1 MPIDDI
7 QYLYKNNVKENIVL
21 LIDSNKRDKKRW
33 RSPAEFVVEFP
44 EPFKNVYGVELLNAS
59 VARTMFTIDKHNNKL
74 SILTNNYVEKAHNG
88 DINEY
93 KYTDITLSI
102 TDYKDANKMMDELS
116 NVLENASDQFD
127 KTFSS
132 ITAVEVQDT
141 STDITTKQFLKF
153 TSSKTPFIVNR
164 RISSL
169 NKTLGFSLLA
179 DEVDD
184 NSYKILKNCINTDI
198 VSFSTIHIDQ
208 HEQILFTDIYSVSP
222 SDMSIIEET
231 DTKKIVRLPLKLKKK
246 YNSGVFISSIVRTSD
261 TRYDMTSMVKNK
273 YTFDDIV
280 LEIPTTSSFTI
291 ANDDELEIKYYYLI
305 DNFKTLT
312 SEDEDE
318 LFISKTDIN
327 DGEESNLLIIDSDYT
342 VDVIDNTLRIDKIS
356 DTAIGSD
363 EGVFIKSFVIQI
375 NRLNE
380 VYLPSTGT
388 TFIHVLF
395 TEGVQNIVFRC
406 QYYKDSDDKYYIK
419 YEKPLESQYFN
430 HIHIKLSSYTL
441 SVLYGNTME
450 NITIVADRTV
460 TEVDSDGTEDTI
472 IHKLSNFNLFT
483 TTFTITPPGIINFA
497 TENYVTLHIKEIE
510 EHIRGSYDA
519 NDVSPGIAMLN
530 VDVQSGYADN
540 ATEFTRVEYK
550 EFHPIGKLSKLHFR
564 LQRKLSTE
572 LYDCKGVDVHYL
584 LSIKM
589 LNPSKLNNQKLEY
602 TLNPNYD
609 PDYQGFMKNEF
620 DNVESDEEIESK
632 TLRNEHYDR
641 ERELKNLKNN
651 IDRNFVDKFENH
663 DLESESDESDESGYS
678 SESDSEYETE

>member
-21 LIDSNKRDKKRW
+21 LVDSNKRDKKRW

-59 VARTMFTIDKHNNKL
+59 VARTMFTIDRHNNKL
-74 SILTNNYVEKAHNG
+74 IALTNNYVAKTHNN
-88 DINEY
+88 DFNEY

-116 NVLENASDQFD
+116 NVLENASNQFD

-132 ITAVEVQDT
+132 ITAVEAQDT

-153 TSSKTPFIVNR
+153 TSTKTPFIINR
-164 RISSL
+164 RLSTLS
-169 NKTLGFSLLA
+169 KTLGFSLLA
-179 DEVDD
+179 DEIDD
-184 NSYKILKNCINTDI
+184 ESYKVLKNCINTDI
-198 VSFSTIHIDQ
+198 VSFSTIHLDH
-208 HEQILFTDIYSVSP
+208 HEQIIFTEIFSVSP
-222 SDMSIIEET
+222 SDMNTITET
-231 DTKKIVRLPLKLKKK
+231 VAHKIVKLPLKLSKK
-246 YNSGVFISSIVRTSD
+246 YNSGVFIKSIIRTNVNDASIHD
-261 TRYDMTSMVKNK
+261 DVTSMVVKK
-273 YTFDDIV
+273 YTLDDII
-280 LEIPTTSSFTI
+280 LQISTTNSFTI
-291 ANDDELEIKYYYLI
+291 ENDDELKIEYYYLI
-305 DNFKTLT
+305 DNLKTIT

-318 LFISKTDIN
+318 LFISKTNVFDGKEETLLDIN
-327 DGEESNLLIIDSDYT
+327 DDYT
-342 VDVIDNTLRIDKIS
+342 IDRTSSNSIVIDKKIGDNTLITED
-356 DTAIGSD
+356 G
-363 EGVFIKSFVIQI
+363 GVFVKKFIIEVNQ
-375 NRLNE
+375 LNT
-380 VYLPSTGT
+380 VHLPSTDT
-388 TFIHVLF
+388 TIIHVLF
-395 TEGVQNIVFRC
+395 KEATNQNIVFRC
-406 QYYKDSDDKYYIK
+406 EYYKDSEDKYYIK
-419 YEKPLESQYFN
+419 YEKPPESQYFN
-430 HIHIKLSSYTL
+430 HIHVNLTTYSL
-441 SVLYGNTME
+441 SVLYGDTNE
-450 NITIVADRTV
+450 NISIVEDV
-460 TEVDSDGTEDTI
+460 FDGANVISPVKTFE
-472 IHKLSNFNLFT
+472 LFT

-564 LQRKLSTE
+564 LQRKLTAE

-609 PDYQGFMKNEF
+609 PDYQGFMKSEF

-632 TLRNEHYDR
+632 NLRNEHYDR
-641 ERELKNLKNN
+641 ERELQNLKNN
-651 IDRNFVDKFENH
+651 IDRNFIDRFENH
-663 DLESESDESDESGYS
+663 DLESDESEYS
-678 SESDSEYETE
+678 SDSDSEYETE

>member
-74 SILTNNYVEKAHNG
+74 SVLTNNYVAKTYNS
-88 DINEY
+88 DFNEY

-116 NVLENASDQFD
+116 NVLENASNQFD

-132 ITAVEVQDT
+132 ITAVEAQDT

-153 TSSKTPFIVNR
+153 TSTKTPFIINR
-164 RISSL
+164 KLSTLS
-169 NKTLGFSLLA
+169 KTLGFSLLS
-179 DEVDD
+179 DEIDD
-184 NSYKILKNCINTDI
+184 ESYKVLKNCINTDI
-198 VSFSTIHIDQ
+198 ISFSTIHLDH
-208 HEQILFTDIYSVSP
+208 HEQIIFTEIFSVSP
-222 SDMSIIEET
+222 SDINIIKET
-231 DTKKIVRLPLKLKKK
+231 DTHKIVQLPLKLMKK
-246 YNSGVFISSIVRTSD
+246 YNSGVFIKSIIRTNVNDASIHD
-261 TRYDMTSMVKNK
+261 VVTSMLIKT
-273 YTFDDIV
+273 YTLDDII
-280 LEIPTTSSFTI
+280 LQIPKTNGFTI
-291 ANDDELEIKYYYLI
+291 ENDDELKIEYYYLI
-305 DNFKTLT
+305 DNLKTIT

-318 LFISKTDIN
+318 LFISRSNVFDGKEETLLEIN
-327 DGEESNLLIIDSDYT
+327 DDYT
-342 VDVIDNTLRIDKIS
+342 VDRIANNSISIDKKVGENTLITED
-356 DTAIGSD
+356 G
-363 EGVFIKSFVIQI
+363 GVFVKKIVLEI
-375 NRLNE
+375 NQLNT
-380 VYLPSTGT
+380 VYLPSTNT
-388 TFIHVLF
+388 TIIHVLF
-395 TEGVQNIVFRC
+395 RESTNQNIVFRC
-406 QYYKDSDDKYYIK
+406 EYYKDSDDKYYIK
-419 YEKPLESQYFN
+419 YEKPPESQYFN
-430 HIHIKLSSYTL
+430 HIHINMSTYTL
-441 SVLYGNTME
+441 SVLYGDTNE
-450 NITIVADRTV
+450 NISLVENSIVGETV
-460 TEVDSDGTEDTI
+460 ISPVR
-472 IHKLSNFNLFT
+472 NFELFT
-483 TTFTITPPGIINFA
+483 TTFSITPPGIINFA

-564 LQRKLSTE
+564 LQRKLTQE

-609 PDYQGFMKNEF
+609 PDYQGFMKTEF
-620 DNVESDEEIESK
+620 DNVESDEEIES
-632 TLRNEHYDR
+632 RSIRDEHYDR
-641 ERELKNLKNN
+641 ERELQNLKNN
-651 IDRNFVDKFENH
+651 IDRNFVDRFENH
-663 DLESESDESDESGYS
+663 DLESVSDESDYS
-678 SESDSEYETE
+678 SESGSEYETE

>member
-59 VARTMFTIDKHNNKL
+59 VARTMFTIDRHNNQL
-74 SILTNNYVEKAHNG
+74 SVLTNYYVNKAYNG
-88 DINEY
+88 DLKEY
-93 KYTDITLSI
+93 KYSDITLSI

-116 NVLENASDQFD
+116 NVLENADDQYD

-132 ITAVEVQDT
+132 ITAVEAQDT

-153 TSSKTPFIVNR
+153 TSTKTPFIINR
-164 RISSL
+164 RLSTL

-179 DEVDD
+179 DEIDD
-184 NSYKILKNCINTDI
+184 ESYKVLKNCINTDI
-198 VSFSTIHIDQ
+198 VSFSTIHID
-208 HEQILFTDIYSVSP
+208 HYEQIEFTDIYTVSP
-222 SDMSIIEET
+222 NDMSTIEESA
-231 DTKKIVRLPLKLKKK
+231 DTQKKIVRLPLNFEKK
-246 YNSGVFISSIVRTSD
+246 YNSGVFIKSIVHLNTNDVSYMD
-261 TRYDMTSMVKNK
+261 NIIVKKK
-273 YTFDDIV
+273 YTFDDII
-280 LEIPTTSSFTI
+280 LETPSSFTI
-291 ANDDELEIKYYYLI
+291 SNGDKLEIKYYYLI
-305 DNFKTLT
+305 DNLKTIT

-318 LFISKTDIN
+318 LFISRTNIN
-327 DGEESNLLIIDSDYT
+327 DGQEEKKINTDYT
-342 VDVIDNTLRIDKIS
+342 IDVIDNTLLRIDKVPETTIGA
-356 DTAIGSD
+356 DT
-363 EGVFIKSFVIQI
+363 GVFVKSFVIQV
-375 NRLNE
+375 NE
-380 VYLPSTGT
+380 LEKVYLHPTKT

-395 TEGVQNIVFRC
+395 TDTEGVQNIGFRC

-419 YEKPLESQYFN
+419 YEKPPESQYFN
-430 HIHIKLSSYTL
+430 HIHINMSTYTL
-441 SVLYGNTME
+441 SVLYGDTTM
-450 NITIVADRTV
+450 NITIVADETV
-460 TEVDSDGTEDTI
+460 TKSTDAGTETMY
-472 IHKLSNFNLFT
+472 KLSNFELFT
-483 TTFTITPPGIINFA
+483 TKFSITPPGIINFA

-564 LQRKLSTE
+564 LQRKLTQE

-609 PDYQGFMKNEF
+609 PDYQGFMKTEF
-620 DNVESDEEIESK
+620 DNVESDEEIES
-632 TLRNEHYDR
+632 RSIRDEHYDR
-641 ERELKNLKNN
+641 ERELQNLKNN
-651 IDRNFVDKFENH
+651 IDRNFVDRFENH
-663 DLESESDESDESGYS
+663 DLESVSDESDYS
-678 SESDSEYETE
+678 SESGSEYETE

>member
-59 VARTMFTIDKHNNKL
+59 VARTMFTIDRHNNQLKV
-74 SILTNNYVEKAHNG
+74 LTNNYVAKTYNS
-88 DINEY
+88 DFNEY

-116 NVLENASDQFD
+116 NVLENASNQFD

-132 ITAVEVQDT
+132 VTAVEAQDT

-153 TSSKTPFIVNR
+153 TSDKTPFIINR
-164 RISSL
+164 RLSSL

-179 DEVDD
+179 DEIDD
-184 NSYKILKNCINTDI
+184 DMYKVLKNCINTDI
-198 VSFSTIHIDQ
+198 VSFSTIHLDH
-208 HEQILFTDIYSVSP
+208 HEQIIFTEIFSVSP
-222 SDMSIIEET
+222 SDINIIKET
-231 DTKKIVRLPLKLKKK
+231 STDKIVRLPLKLIKK
-246 YNSGVFISSIVRTSD
+246 YNSGVFIKSIIRTNVND
-261 TRYDMTSMVKNK
+261 PNIHDVVTSMLIKK
-273 YTFDDIV
+273 YTLDDII
-280 LEIPTTSSFTI
+280 LQIPTTNSFTI
-291 ANDDELEIKYYYLI
+291 ENDDELKIEYYYLI
-305 DNFKTLT
+305 DNLKTIT

-318 LFISKTDIN
+318 LFISKSN
-327 DGEESNLLIIDSDYT
+327 VFDGQEETILTIDTHYLVDRSDT
-342 VDVIDNTLRIDKIS
+342 SSISISKIGENTLITED
-356 DTAIGSD
+356 G
-363 EGVFIKSFVIQI
+363 GVFVKKFKIEI
-375 NRLNE
+375 NQLNTVHLFSSE
-380 VYLPSTGT
+380 ATI
-388 TFIHVLF
+388 IHVLF
-395 TEGVQNIVFRC
+395 TESRNQNIVFRC
-406 QYYKDSDDKYYIK
+406 KYYKDSDDKYYIE
-419 YEKPLESQYFN
+419 YQKPSESQYFN
-430 HIHIKLSSYTL
+430 HIHIKLSEYTL
-441 SVLYGNTME
+441 SVLYGDTNE
-450 NITIVADRTV
+450 NVILPEISPV
-460 TEVDSDGTEDTI
+460 
-472 IHKLSNFNLFT
+472 KNFDLFAT
-483 TTFTITPPGIINFA
+483 KFSITPPGIINFA

-564 LQRKLSTE
+564 LQRKLTQE

-609 PDYQGFMKNEF
+609 PDYQGFMKTEF
-620 DNVESDEEIESK
+620 DNVESDEEIES
-632 TLRNEHYDR
+632 RSIRDEHYDR
-641 ERELKNLKNN
+641 ERQLQNLKNN
-651 IDRNFVDKFENH
+651 IDRNFVDRFENH
-663 DLESESDESDESGYS
+663 DLESDESDYS
-678 SESDSEYETE
+678 SESGSDYETE

>member
-33 RSPAEFVVEFP
+33 RNPAEFVVEFP

-59 VARTMFTIDKHNNKL
+59 VARTMFTVDKHNNKL
-74 SILTNNYVEKAHNG
+74 SVLTNNYVAKTHNN
-88 DINEY
+88 DFNEY

-116 NVLENASDQFD
+116 NVLENASNQFD

-132 ITAVEVQDT
+132 ITAVEAQDT

-153 TSSKTPFIVNR
+153 TSDKTPFIINR
-164 RISSL
+164 RLSSL

-179 DEVDD
+179 DEIDD
-184 NSYKILKNCINTDI
+184 ESYKVLKNCINTDI
-198 VSFSTIHIDQ
+198 ISFSTIHLDH
-208 HEQILFTDIYSVSP
+208 HEQIIFTEIFSVSP
-222 SDMSIIEET
+222 SDINIIKET
-231 DTKKIVRLPLKLKKK
+231 DTHKIVQLPLKLMKK
-246 YNSGVFISSIVRTSD
+246 YNSGVFIKSIIRTNVNDASIHD
-261 TRYDMTSMVKNK
+261 VVTSMLIKT
-273 YTFDDIV
+273 YTLDDII
-280 LEIPTTSSFTI
+280 LQIPKTNGFTI
-291 ANDDELEIKYYYLI
+291 ENDDELKIEYYYLI
-305 DNFKTLT
+305 DNLKTIT

-318 LFISKTDIN
+318 LFISRSNVFDGKEETLLEIN
-327 DGEESNLLIIDSDYT
+327 DDYT
-342 VDVIDNTLRIDKIS
+342 VDRIANNSISIDKKVGENTLITED
-356 DTAIGSD
+356 G
-363 EGVFIKSFVIQI
+363 GVFVKKIVLEI
-375 NRLNE
+375 NQLNT
-380 VYLPSTGT
+380 VYLPSTNT
-388 TFIHVLF
+388 TIIHVLF
-395 TEGVQNIVFRC
+395 RESTNQNIVFRC
-406 QYYKDSDDKYYIK
+406 EYYKDSDDKYYIK
-419 YEKPLESQYFN
+419 YEKPPESQYFN
-430 HIHIKLSSYTL
+430 HIHINMSTYTL
-441 SVLYGNTME
+441 SVLYGDTNE
-450 NITIVADRTV
+450 NISLVENSIVGETV
-460 TEVDSDGTEDTI
+460 ISPVR
-472 IHKLSNFNLFT
+472 NFELFT
-483 TTFTITPPGIINFA
+483 TKFSITPPGIINFA

-564 LQRKLSTE
+564 LQRKLTQE

-609 PDYQGFMKNEF
+609 PDYQGFMKTEF
-620 DNVESDEEIESK
+620 DNVESDEEIES
-632 TLRNEHYDR
+632 RSIRDEHYDR
-641 ERELKNLKNN
+641 ERELQNLKNN
-651 IDRNFVDKFENH
+651 IDRNFVDRFENH
-663 DLESESDESDESGYS
+663 DLESVSDESDYS
-678 SESDSEYETE
+678 SESGSEYETE